1 MPEVDPDFPREW
13 AELPDQDGL
22 DRIYRYD
29 LTWLTSH
36 WQCIFGKGC
45 PGTRHRDQGCC
56 TVGAHWSGAS
66 DRERVEKHAERLT
79 PDIWQFYDE
88 GNADGVTVE
97 DNEGAGKT
105 RIVEGACIFL
115 NRRGFAT
122 GPGCAL
128 HVLAVRE
135 GIPPAATKP
144 DVCWQIPMRIKYEWA
159 EDGHTLVVIVTE
171 YDRTGWGPGGQYMN
185 WWCSG
190 NTEAHT
196 AGPALYESYAEEL
209 RRLIGVNNYAALK
222 AICDKRRDDPSAPY
236 PHPADSVTLS
246 DTKTGQGGN
255 RSHD

>member
-1 MPEVDPDFPREW
+1 MPEVNPDFPREW
-13 AELPDQDGL
+13 VEVPDQDGL
-22 DRIYRYD
+22 GRIYRYD

-56 TVGAHWSGAS
+56 TVGAHWSDS
-66 DRERVEKHAERLT
+66 NDRRRVEKQAERLT

-88 GNADGVTVE
+88 GNAHGVTLQGE
-97 DNEGAGKT
+97 EGAGQT

-128 HVLAVRE
+128 HVLAERE

-144 DVCWQIPMRIKYEWA
+144 DVCWQIPLRIKYEWA
-159 EDGHTLVVIVTE
+159 EDGHTLVVLVTE

-209 RRLIGVNNYAALK
+209 RRLIGAKNYAALK
-222 AICDKRRDDPSAPY
+222 AICDERRDDPSAPH
-236 PHPADSVTLS
+236 PHPADPVDSV
-246 DTKTGQGGN
+246 
-255 RSHD
+255 